1 MQGDRWLIV
10 VDSAQ
15 ASASSTVLS
24 TMSLVGWLYQC
35 SSSTVNWMYFT
46 LNRCRLSALRNELR
60 GDCSVRQTTS

>member
-15 ASASSTVLS
+15 ASASLTVLS
-24 TMSLVGWLYQC
+24 TMSLVVWLYQR
-35 SSSTVNWMYFT
+35 SSSTVNRMYFT